1 MELFTPEYFEL
12 VEDTR
17 KLNNLDDIK
26 SLVLSTNL
34 GDTRLNYF
42 ILDYYS
48 DPMYSDGELLK
59 NIERHRGG
67 SQLNGSLT
75 PDLDELR
82 LLMQA
87 FKSPQYN
94 RFMHHIM
101 NAYGNR
107 QIYPIMDDQVFE
119 CCICWKKTFGS
130 IMYNRWYA
138 NDPSDPKKEHQAF
151 TVDGTKTT
159 ICLDC
164 LVQLKTFIGLLTP
177 FVS

>member
-59 NIERHRGG
+59 NRSEERRVGKECR
-67 SQLNGSLT
+67 SRWT
-75 PDLDELR
+75 P
-82 LLMQA
+82 
-87 FKSPQYN
+87 Y
-94 RFMHHIM
+94 H
-101 NAYGNR
+101 
-107 QIYPIMDDQVFE
+107 
-119 CCICWKKTFGS
+119 
-130 IMYNRWYA
+130 
-138 NDPSDPKKEHQAF
+138 
-151 TVDGTKTT
+151 
-159 ICLDC
+159 
-164 LVQLKTFIGLLTP
+164 
-177 FVS
+177 